1 VSWRALYE
9 QICDYEGPDLY
20 RDVLR
25 ARSFDEERRWLDEF
39 GKRRGSPIPPATP
52 EELWE
57 LYALSRVVDMLRQRA
72 DIAEFME
79 SLGLQRIEPRPFHP
93 FFHEVVTIAE
103 ETTELWPG
111 YMLGPLLIARA
122 GCAVK
127 ADFPKEIAERS
138 TLYWAYLRR
147 NRPTNDLSLGWGS
160 NSQWRTSFRRES
172 TRARTLMAWTRTS
185 TRRRSWSCCGIAAS
199 CAARSAMTTAGRTA
213 TRIGKSSR
221 RYTSGMAPKLRTIRT
236 ARRHAS
242 VSRRAVRSAM
252 KAVVQAR
259 TKPTPKSTAKGHQA
273 GNA

>member
-138 TLYWAYLRR
+138 TLYWAFLRR

-160 NSQWRTSFRRES
+160 NSQWRTSFRRDYLLDGVLHYNVD
-172 TRARTLMAWTRTS
+172 ARPLAHGMDEDLDAEEKLELLRH
-185 TRRRSWSCCGIAAS
+185 RCFVR
-199 CAARSAMTTAGRTA
+199 CAKRDDDRWPYSDTYREE
-213 TRIGKSSR
+213 
-221 RYTSGMAPKLRTIRT
+221 L
-236 ARRHAS
+236 
-242 VSRRAVRSAM
+242 
-252 KAVVQAR
+252 
-259 TKPTPKSTAKGHQA
+259 
-273 GNA
+273 